1 MWREEQRSAELGSE
15 IGGIKEGRPG
25 GRGAKI
31 EQQLLGQPL
40 NFLTR
45 MGGIKHVIRIFT

>member
-1 MWREEQRSAELGSE
+1 MWRTEQLSADLGSE
-15 IGGIKEGRPG
+15 IGGIKERQPG

-31 EQQLLGQPL
+31 QQQLLGRPL

-45 MGGIKHVIRIFT
+45 MGGIKNNVIS

>member
-1 MWREEQRSAELGSE
+1 MWREEQLSADFSSE

-31 EQQLLGQPL
+31 QQQLLGRPL

-45 MGGIKHVIRIFT
+45 MGGIKNNVIS